1 MQHCAAILL
10 PAELSCY
17 VGELYD
23 LLTYKY
29 RGVTRICCEEGQNW
43 KLGHG
48 ALTVDFRAGCSKGL
62 MTNSFVTNA
71 VLMQMKE
78 L

>member
-1 MQHCAAILL
+1 MWRVETVCPLKHDQWTVD
-10 PAELSCY
+10 S
-17 VGELYD
+17 
-23 LLTYKY
+23 
-29 RGVTRICCEEGQNW
+29 GVTRICCEEGQSW

-48 ALTVDFRAGCSKGL
+48 AVTADFRAGCSSGL
-62 MTNSFVTNA
+62 MTNSFVNNA

>member
-1 MQHCAAILL
+1 MA
-10 PAELSCY
+10 S
-17 VGELYD
+17 VS
-23 LLTYKY
+23 
-29 RGVTRICCEEGQNW
+29 GVTRICCDEGQSW

-48 ALTVDFRAGCSKGL
+48 ALTAGFRAWCSSGCGL